1 MKTDSERLL
10 RRYSETIC
18 VRTVKEFIGNR
29 LKEDVAIAL
38 FSIIFDHSPSAASLT
53 IELILQLADR
63 FSEFALKFL
72 EICLPNLRSDV
83 PLASLSRFCIENF
96 KRGGMVLVGSLLL
109 ENPELGVALLSRGVA
124 KAAFLLCANDV
135 MNVRAY
141 LRFVQLSLEAA
152 VAFSIRTPFAA
163 SVMRLTM
170 EVIRNF
176 GNDVQRGHQII
187 SLCVQILVKVKEVVG
202 DDAFRTE
209 FTRYVGR
216 GRVVEMMNL
225 QIGKAVLREKNENL
239 VAFSANARAKRR
251 EDEWE
256 DLDAG
261 SSDEN

>member
-1 MKTDSERLL
+1 
-10 RRYSETIC
+10 
-18 VRTVKEFIGNR
+18 
-29 LKEDVAIAL
+29 LKDDIAIAL

-53 IELILQLADR
+53 IELILKLACPY
-63 FSEFALKFL
+63 SEFALKFL
-72 EICLPNLRSDV
+72 RICLPNLRSNV

-109 ENPELGVALLSRGVA
+109 ENPKLGVALLSRGVA

-141 LRFVQLSLEAA
+141 LRFVQVSLEAA
-152 VAFSIRTPFAA
+152 AGFSIRTLFAA
-163 SVMRLTM
+163 SVMRLAL
-170 EVIRNF
+170 EVIQNF

-187 SLCVQILVKVKEVVG
+187 SLCVQILVKVREIVG
-202 DDAFRTE
+202 DGAFREE
-209 FTRYVGR
+209 FTRSVGR
-216 GRVVEMMNL
+216 GRVIEMMKL

-256 DLDAG
+256 DLDTG